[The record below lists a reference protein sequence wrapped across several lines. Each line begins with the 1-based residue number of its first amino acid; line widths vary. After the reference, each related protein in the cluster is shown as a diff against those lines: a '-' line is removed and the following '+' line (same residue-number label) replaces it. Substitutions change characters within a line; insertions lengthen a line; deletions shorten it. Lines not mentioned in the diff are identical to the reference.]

1 MKDNEILHLVEDR
14 LGELEESRDELIKL
28 NHDNPEIFERLAE
41 LTERYNTAWDQC
53 KNLLKGIETTESVRI
68 GPFSRDK
75 KSFST
80 KYKPELLPPE
90 VLSTPGVVKQ
100 VDDKMIVELIARG
113 VIAQQEVE
121 NASYEHSRAPS
132 VRSNLQ
138 RATLPTLVDVK

>member
-1 MKDNEILHLVEDR
+1 MQDREILHLVEER
-14 LGELEESRDELIKL
+14 LKELEESRVELIKL
-28 NHDNPEIFERLAE
+28 NNDNPVLFEKFSE

-53 KNLLKGIETTESVRI
+53 KNLLKGVETTDSVRI

-80 KYKPELLPPE
+80 KYKPELLPAS
-90 VLSTPGVVKQ
+90 VLSAPGVVKQ
-100 VDDKMIVELIARG
+100 VDDKKIVELIARG

-121 NASYEHSRAPS
+121 NASYEYARAPS

-138 RATLPTLVDVK
+138 RATLPTIVDVK